1 MNVTVLGTGR
11 WGTFLAVYH
20 SRKNDVM
27 LCGREESKDY
37 QNLVK
42 YRKNDYLT
50 LPDKLILESDLEK
63 ALNFSDYIVISIS
76 AQQLRNFCE
85 RINKYDV
92 NGKTFILCM
101 KGIEVSTGDRLS
113 VIVRE
118 TIKQDINICVWVGP
132 GHVQDFMKDIPNC
145 MVVDSDNSKVTM
157 DIVEKFSGD
166 IIRLYIGN
174 DIIGTEIGAATKN
187 VIGIAAGMLD
197 GLGLSS
203 LKGALMARGA
213 REVARLI
220 KAMGGNELSAY
231 GLSHLGDYE
240 ATLFSEHSQNRR
252 FGENIIKG
260 ENYSKLAEGAS
271 TVKALIK
278 LSEEYNVD
286 LPISK
291 TVYDI
296 IYNNVEPQIALS
308 KLFERNIK
316 EEFY

>member
-11 WGTFLAVYH
+11 WGTFLAIYH

-50 LPDKLILESDLEK
+50 LPDKLILESDIEK

-92 NGKTFILCM
+92 KGKTFILCM

-118 TIKQDINICVWVGP
+118 TIEQDINICVWVGP

-145 MVVDSDNSKVTM
+145 MVVDSDDSSVTM

-240 ATLFSEHSQNRR
+240 ATLFSEYSQNRS

-260 ENYSKLAEGAS
+260 ESYLKLAEGAS

-296 IYNNVEPQIALS
+296 IYNNVEPQVALS
-308 KLFERNIK
+308 KLFDRNIK